1 VFGEPGSPERKA
13 NIAELREA
21 LPKIAMKAVLE
32 LEDLAR
38 ALVVAAGKI
47 VTPASTGEIDEK
59 LGVVRA
65 LREPMLTTAE
75 VLAGR
80 GILPVDIV
88 AKIRQGTGKY
98 DMASDGEGLARL
110 YRDHAAAIAGK
121 HPFTLEELERIRSAS
136 EWLLDRLTP
145 AGAPRPPAAGKK
157 AFGPEDIRDRFWTL
171 VVKRHSDLR
180 LMGYYRFRDELDLY
194 VPKLQSRTLGASAG
208 EPVPEGIDVAAPG
221 VGETSGG

>member
-1 VFGEPGSPERKA
+1 
-13 NIAELREA
+13 
-21 LPKIAMKAVLE
+21 
-32 LEDLAR
+32 
-38 ALVVAAGKI
+38 VVAASKI

-75 VLAGR
+75 VLAGK
-80 GILPVDIV
+80 GLLPMETVV
-88 AKIRQGTGKY
+88 KIRQGTGKY
-98 DMASDGEGLARL
+98 DMASDGEGLSRL
-110 YRDHAAAIAGK
+110 FGDHAAAIAGK
-121 HPFTLEELERIRSAS
+121 HPFTQEELERIRSAS

-194 VPKLQSRTLGASAG
+194 VPKLQSRVLGASAG
-208 EPVPEGIDVAAPG
+208 EPAPEDSDVAAPG
-221 VGETSGG
+221 AGEPSGG